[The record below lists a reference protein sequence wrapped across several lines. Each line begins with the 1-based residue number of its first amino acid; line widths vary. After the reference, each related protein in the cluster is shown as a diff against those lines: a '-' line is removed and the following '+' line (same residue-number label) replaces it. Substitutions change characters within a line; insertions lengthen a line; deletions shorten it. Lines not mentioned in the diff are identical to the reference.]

1 MPVAIVMEF
10 KGATLEQ
17 YDQVIERMGFEPGG
31 AGAPGGLSH
40 WVTATADGIRV
51 TDVWE
56 SAERYERFAEEQIG
70 PYARDAGIPAPP
82 QLEFYAV
89 HNHLTP
95 GVAVAG

>member
-1 MPVAIVMEF
+1 MAVAIVMEF

-17 YDQVIERMGFEPGG
+17 YDEVIERMGFEPGG

-40 WVTATADGIRV
+40 WVTATDDGFRV

-56 SAERYERFAEEQIG
+56 SAELYQQFAEEQIG
-70 PYARDAGIPAPP
+70 PLAQAAGLPAPP
-82 QLEFYAV
+82 QLTFYEV

-95 GVAVAG
+95 GVAVAS